1 MCRGGDGKSRCICFK
16 LLLLAPLPL
25 PTHPPPPPSTHSVAH
40 WPTHVLWPSCY
51 RFLPHAFCP
60 YLAVTLTFQYHWHH
74 LWIGPKTKRASLIP
88 LNQHKI
94 DNPFLFRC
102 NHVALLINSSV
113 TLLIPVTRSLF
124 PQSLPHPSPYSPSP
138 PLHPLSSASLPSAM
152 SRWLSTWSE
161 MLYYACG
168 QWHWHYSR
176 QNLFRR
182 PPWWDTAFQ
191 KQRFWRNP
199 LKWRWW
205 ISDKVSWQ
213 YPCLYPI
220 LLFLAL
226 SSRSR
231 VTWLK
236 NGTFPRP
243 SVMLSQSCG
252 FWSRPQSINSPQSN
266 VLVL

>member
-1 MCRGGDGKSRCICFK
+1 MCRGGDGKSQCICFK

-25 PTHPPPPPSTHSVAH
+25 PTHPPPPPSMHSVAH
-40 WPTHVLWPSCY
+40 WPTHAVWPSCY

-88 LNQHKI
+88 LNQHNWQPFCFGVI
-94 DNPFLFRC
+94 MSPFL
-102 NHVALLINSSV
+102 S
-113 TLLIPVTRSLF
+113 T
-124 PQSLPHPSPYSPSP
+124 PQSPSSTPSPDLFSHSPSRIPLLTVP
-138 PLHPLSSASLPSAM
+138 PPPHPLSSSSLPSAM

-176 QNLFRR
+176 QSLFRR
-182 PPWWDTAFQ
+182 PPWWETAFQ
-191 KQRFWRNP
+191 KQHFWWNP

-205 ISDKVSWQ
+205 YSDKASWQ

-220 LLFLAL
+220 LLFWAL
-226 SSRSR
+226 SSHSC
-231 VTWLK
+231 
-236 NGTFPRP
+236 P
-243 SVMLSQSCG
+243 SVMLS
-252 FWSRPQSINSPQSN
+252 
-266 VLVL
+266 